1 MLFSPFSPRGARRSN
16 ITSSSFHRRFQ
27 LWSLDHPRGTRLGAA
42 RSSFGE
48 RKIERT
54 SMRGASDDLKP
65 ESIVVYVQGV
75 YIGVADRGVVIW

>member
-1 MLFSPFSPRGARRSN
+1 MGA
-16 ITSSSFHRRFQ
+16 
-27 LWSLDHPRGTRLGAA
+27 AA